1 MLFNHKKTKTL
12 LFFLQKKLKITF
24 LLLTNYFCF
33 DIIVMLLSVGMFE
46 SFKCGGIAQLAR
58 ASALHAEG
66 RRFESDYLHHIEA

>member
-1 MLFNHKKTKTL
+1 
-12 LFFLQKKLKITF
+12 
-24 LLLTNYFCF
+24 
-33 DIIVMLLSVGMFE
+33 MLLSVGMFE